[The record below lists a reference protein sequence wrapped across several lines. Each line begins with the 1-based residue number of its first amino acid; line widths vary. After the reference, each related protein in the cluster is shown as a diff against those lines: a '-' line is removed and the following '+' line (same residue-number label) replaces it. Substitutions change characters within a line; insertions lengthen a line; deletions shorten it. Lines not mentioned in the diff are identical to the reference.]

1 MVPQSSTFDYP
12 IFAHA
17 NVVGAKSKSAEII
30 LQFESKRRHTV
41 SNILSQQSAEARAQ
55 ATCSSAAQP
64 VQERRAT
71 EKTTRFDSEEFQ
83 RSLSRKEGRQ
93 QKKKEN
99 TATPRAI
106 HRKYCRGEKNSRIL
120 SGTVAHAE
128 SQDRK
133 KDTHTR
139 FIYKETENLSR
150 KR

>member
-41 SNILSQQSAEARAQ
+41 SNIFSQQSAEARAQ

-83 RSLSRKEGRQ
+83 RSLSRKKGRQ
-93 QKKKEN
+93 QKKKKIL
-99 TATPRAI
+99 PLRA
-106 HRKYCRGEKNSRIL
+106 L
-120 SGTVAHAE
+120 
-128 SQDRK
+128 
-133 KDTHTR
+133 
-139 FIYKETENLSR
+139 FTENIAEEKKIAAYCPEL
-150 KR
+150 